1 MTNDNLG
8 GSSMNSKKKV
18 WTEPVITT
26 ILLQAAKHGTQ
37 FGSDHAGSFNT
48 KS

>member
-1 MTNDNLG
+1 MTNNNLG
-8 GSSMNSKKKV
+8 GSSMNSKKV

-37 FGSDHAGSFNT
+37 INNDHAGSFFT